1 MFFFLFYSALFS
13 LSPFIFSLPF
23 TCLYHSPFSLTY
35 CRLLVLWLLFIT
47 FLLFSLA
54 PFLHIFSSRAF
65 LDISPVG
72 VAYLWPFGTYASF
85 CVCCCVWLSWPPPKA
100 VFQHDMRCP
109 CFRCYFP
116 PFAAFLLICLCLF
129 PFFYIIVAL
138 ARFIPSL
145 PNLPFLPSGGLSYLS
160 HMFRTSL
167 WSFPSYL
174 APLPLSSLL
183 HVFLFSRSFFFH
195 LLVISCPFL

>member
-1 MFFFLFYSALFS
+1 MGSREALINVDKASPGLFISFFLYPCNNSSFFPFRLLFLMFFFLFYSALFS

-85 CVCCCVWLSWPPPKA
+85 CVCCCDCRVPPKG
-100 VFQHDMRCP
+100 
-109 CFRCYFP
+109 CFSP
-116 PFAAFLLICLCLF
+116 
-129 PFFYIIVAL
+129 
-138 ARFIPSL
+138 
-145 PNLPFLPSGGLSYLS
+145 
-160 HMFRTSL
+160 
-167 WSFPSYL
+167 
-174 APLPLSSLL
+174 
-183 HVFLFSRSFFFH
+183 
-195 LLVISCPFL
+195 